1 MDTILIATI
10 AILGIADC
18 WCDRITGRS
27 LVERVAE
34 WMEGR

>member
-18 WCDRITGRS
+18 WIDRITGRS
-27 LVERVAE
+27 LVERVAD